1 MRDRGRL
8 GLEIEDPNNANVG
21 IEQPIL
27 NTYREIIHE
36 DFFSPSMDEGS
47 EITLPATLRWGGS
60 EDAEGIAVPLH
71 FEKNPVF
78 CEVYFDEQTIDMN
91 LMMELNGHWFYKAPG
106 VKCIDMMSAFFKK
119 PLESE
124 ADMSLKIFAP
134 PASGENDP
142 SQGED
147 WMTNYYAELKA
158 LPEVRIRFAPIVK

>member
-1 MRDRGRL
+1 MTCRIRTGDWKDKTMN
-8 GLEIEDPNNANVG
+8 LEGKRVLVVG
-21 IEQPIL
+21 SGKSGVAAAEL
-27 NTYREIIHE
+27 LRKK
-36 DFFSPSMDEGS
+36 G
-47 EITLPATLRWGGS
+47 ITFVLFDGNKDLDVTAL
-60 EDAEGIAVPLH
+60 I
-71 FEKNPVF
+71 EKNPVF

>member
-1 MRDRGRL
+1 
-8 GLEIEDPNNANVG
+8 
-21 IEQPIL
+21 
-27 NTYREIIHE
+27 
-36 DFFSPSMDEGS
+36 MDEGS

-147 WMTNYYAELKA
+147 WMTNY
-158 LPEVRIRFAPIVK
+158 